1 LRPTGRCSGRS
12 VRSGR
17 GLRKR
22 EQGRTR
28 VVRVVGEGF
37 QEGLELPRL
46 LEPLGEAQLRAHHA
60 EVHGE
65 RVIGVGR
72 CQRVIIV
79 SHRSAAPPCSF
90 VPLRG
95 ATSAARAVLAELNAR
110 AQGRGSHVLAES
122 LTDRS
127 QVTHVAKGK
136 PATRSIATDCVRPYT
151 PTPISARRAHW
162 MDDGRTP
169 RRGGARGGVPGAAAA
184 HGSEQLALNRS
195 AAAAGLRPTRRGG
208 FGGGGAGRRDGAVEA

>member
-1 LRPTGRCSGRS
+1 MRPTGRCSGRS
-12 VRSGR
+12 VRTRVRQEAGEEGGCGGR
-17 GLRKR
+17 HEEAGAKRVQLATSLRVQRQVRAVPACLRGR

-37 QEGLELPRL
+37 QQGLKLPRL

-95 ATSAARAVLAELNAR
+95 ATSARARRPGGLTKCAGSGGSQVLAY
-110 AQGRGSHVLAES
+110 S
-122 LTDRS
+122 LTD
-127 QVTHVAKGK
+127 
-136 PATRSIATDCVRPYT
+136 
-151 PTPISARRAHW
+151 ARRQGPANV
-162 MDDGRTP
+162 GEPANRQLRALQTTCSQTTTVI
-169 RRGGARGGVPGAAAA
+169 ARK
-184 HGSEQLALNRS
+184 
-195 AAAAGLRPTRRGG
+195 
-208 FGGGGAGRRDGAVEA
+208 